1 MSDELTAEDWKQIAL
16 FYQKKFTD
24 LEMNVL
30 GAELA
35 MAKQAEQTAPA
46 APSTDEDE

>member
-1 MSDELTAEDWKQIAL
+1 MSEELTAEDWKQIAF
-16 FYQKKFTD
+16 FYQKKFAD

-35 MAKQAEQTAPA
+35 LAKQNDQSSAPV
-46 APSTDEDE
+46 EDE

>member
-35 MAKQAEQTAPA
+35 MAKQAEQTA

>member
-35 MAKQAEQTAPA
+35 LAKQSGQVA